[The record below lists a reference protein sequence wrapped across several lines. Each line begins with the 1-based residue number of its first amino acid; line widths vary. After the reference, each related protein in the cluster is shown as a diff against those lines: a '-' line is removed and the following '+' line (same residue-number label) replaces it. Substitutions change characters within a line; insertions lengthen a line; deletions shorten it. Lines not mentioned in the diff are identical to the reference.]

1 MTAPNSNGH
10 AGDIRQRRIQDA
22 TTKNGS
28 GHSFQTLAKCGKRSA
43 WKLFENV
50 FGKVS
55 RAIFQNIG
63 GSFPLGGSLAGI

>member
-43 WKLFENV
+43 WKLFEM
-50 FGKVS
+50 FLEKS
-55 RAIFQNIG
+55 RGPYFRILG
-63 GSFPLGGSLAGI
+63 VHSPLEVV